1 MLQVLSRSRPPGYG
15 EKGQAETLREIMPW
29 LWPPGRPDLRWRVV
43 AAFAALL
50 LSKIVTVATPFA
62 FKYAIDGLNAA
73 VAPEARPAVMLVAV
87 PLALLLA
94 YGFGRIMMVVLAQ
107 IRDALFAKVA
117 QSAVRALSNRTF
129 RHLHSLSL
137 KFHLERRTGGLSR
150 IVERG
155 SNGID
160 TVLRYS
166 LFNTVPTVVELV
178 LLCGVLTWTF
188 GWIYAAIAAAT
199 VALYTAFSYIAT
211 EWRIRIRRDMNDADT
226 EANTKAVDSLLNYET
241 VKYFNNEEHEARRF
255 DQSMARYEKAAVRT
269 WESLAVLNSGQ
280 TVVFTIGL
288 TLMMVLAARGVAS
301 GTMTVGD
308 FVMVNSFLIQ
318 LYMPLN
324 FLGNVYRDLK
334 QGLIDIEAMFRLL
347 EMEPDIR
354 DRPEAV
360 PLAVSKGEIAFEDVR
375 FAYEPARPILK
386 GVSFTVP
393 AGKTFA
399 VVGPSGAGKSTI
411 SRLLYR
417 FYELGG
423 GRILIDGQDIANV
436 MQASLR
442 AAIGMV
448 PQDTVLFN
456 DTIRYNIRYGRPD
469 ATDEEVEAAAKL
481 AQVHGFVT
489 SLPSGY
495 ETLVGERGLK
505 LSGGEKQRVSI
516 ARTILK
522 GPPIL
527 VLDEATSALDTMTEQ
542 EIQSA
547 LRQVSHGRT
556 SLVIAH
562 RLSTVVDADEIL
574 VLDGG
579 RIAERGRHLD
589 LLLRNGVYAGMW
601 NRQRAADE
609 ARRQLAESLD
619 EGELAAEGLA
629 EVERETA

>member
-1 MLQVLSRSRPPGYG
+1 
-15 EKGQAETLREIMPW
+15 
-29 LWPPGRPDLRWRVV
+29 
-43 AAFAALL
+43 
-50 LSKIVTVATPFA
+50 
-62 FKYAIDGLNAA
+62 
-73 VAPEARPAVMLVAV
+73 
-87 PLALLLA
+87 
-94 YGFGRIMMVVLAQ
+94 
-107 IRDALFAKVA
+107 
-117 QSAVRALSNRTF
+117 
-129 RHLHSLSL
+129 
-137 KFHLERRTGGLSR
+137 
-150 IVERG
+150 
-155 SNGID
+155 
-160 TVLRYS
+160 
-166 LFNTVPTVVELV
+166 
-178 LLCGVLTWTF
+178 
-188 GWIYAAIAAAT
+188 
-199 VALYTAFSYIAT
+199 
-211 EWRIRIRRDMNDADT
+211 
-226 EANTKAVDSLLNYET
+226 
-241 VKYFNNEEHEARRF
+241 
-255 DQSMARYEKAAVRT
+255 
-269 WESLAVLNSGQ
+269 
-280 TVVFTIGL
+280 
-288 TLMMVLAARGVAS
+288 
-301 GTMTVGD
+301 
-308 FVMVNSFLIQ
+308 
-318 LYMPLN
+318 
-324 FLGNVYRDLK
+324 
-334 QGLIDIEAMFRLL
+334 
-347 EMEPDIR
+347 
-354 DRPEAV
+354 
-360 PLAVSKGEIAFEDVR
+360 
-375 FAYEPARPILK
+375 
-386 GVSFTVP
+386 VSFTVP

-436 MQASLR
+436 TQASLR

-469 ATDEEVEAAAKL
+469 ASDEEVEAAAKL

-495 ETLVGERGLK
+495 DTLVGERGLK

-522 GPPIL
+522 GPPVL

-579 RIAERGRHLD
+579 RIVERGRHLD

-629 EVERETA
+629 EAEREVV